1 MTDKEIS
8 AQCAALEKLLIAK
21 HANYG
26 NTAETRPALVPGI
39 TPGEA
44 IFVRMSDKVA
54 RISALNTGQP
64 DKVGESL
71 ADTVRDLAGY
81 CILWL
86 AIHDQLNEIR
96 LSSPAEVRLKSND
109 PAACF
114 DPADGNLCFKNK
126 LDKD

>member
-1 MTDKEIS
+1 MTDAQIS

-26 NTAETRPALVPGI
+26 NTAEERPVLAPGI

-44 IFVRMSDKVA
+44 ILVRMSDKVA
-54 RISALNTGQP
+54 RLAALNSGEP

-71 ADTVRDLAGY
+71 ADSVRDLAGY

-86 AIHDQLNEIR
+86 ALNDE
-96 LSSPAEVRLKSND
+96 LKPTYLTSGGFEV
-109 PAACF
+109 
-114 DPADGNLCFKNK
+114 
-126 LDKD
+126 